1 MMVCLWIMN
10 FPSEIILTNFVRYIG
25 IVSIACGPK
34 ISEKAPGWLKVG
46 SKFLFFAF
54 LLRNSY
60 MLKYT
65 VNESHATS
73 YI

>member
-1 MMVCLWIMN
+1 MSREIDGEFMN
-10 FPSEIILTNFVRYIG
+10 YEFSLKFFQLIFVRYIVG

-60 MLKYT
+60 MLK
-65 VNESHATS
+65 
-73 YI
+73 